1 MGQITNYLEKKVLD
15 HCLKTTSYNPPGPLY
30 LALFSATPGPT
41 GGGTEVGYT
50 SYARQ
55 PIYFGIISSGRVIS
69 QNAQVN
75 FPQCGVTGDTAA
87 YWGIMDA
94 LTGGNLLAYG
104 ALAAS
109 KVIVQGNTP
118 TVASGQVTISINSG
132 AMFTSFVQTVLN
144 WLFAGSWSIAYT
156 GGTGSQPSPGTT
168 VTGHTS
174 GATATLLSVGGT
186 WGSSGTLY
194 LAGKSG
200 SFVNGETL
208 YIPTSGVSCTNA
220 QGTPYDAVSTLP
232 QPTNVNVG
240 LSTTTPTDAGG
251 NITEPGNGYSREAF
265 NTWHGATVT
274 GSAEI
279 AENSGTITMPTPSGT
294 WGTITYSFLALD
306 TVLAFYGALGTPQT
320 PGSGDTVEWLDSQ
333 YTVQIQ

>member
-87 YWGIMDA
+87 YWGVMDA
-94 LTGGNLLAYG
+94 LTSGNMLAYG

-118 TVASGQVTISINSG
+118 TIASGQVTISINSG
-132 AMFTSFVQTVLN
+132 NMFTAFVETVLN
-144 WLFAGSWSIAYT
+144 WLFAGSWSIAYSS
-156 GGTGSQPSPGTT
+156 GTGSQPSPGAT
-168 VTGHTS
+168 VTGGSS
-174 GATATLLSVGGT
+174 GATATLMSVGGT
-186 WGSSGTLY
+186 WASSGTLY
-194 LAGKSG
+194 LAGKTG
-200 SFVNGETL
+200 TFTNGEQLNITG
-208 YIPTSGVSCTNA
+208 GVHCTNA

-232 QPTNVNVG
+232 QPSNVNVG
-240 LSTTTPTDAGG
+240 LSTTAPTDAGG
-251 NITEPGNGYSREAF
+251 NISEPSNNYSRQPY
-265 NTWHGATVT
+265 NTWYGSTVT

-279 AENSGTITMPTPSGT
+279 AKNNGTLTMPTPNGT
-294 WGTITYSFLALD
+294 WGLCAYSFLALD
-306 TVLAFYGALGTPQT
+306 TVLAFYGSLGTPQT
-320 PGSGDTVEWLDSQ
+320 PSSGDTVEWLDSQ